1 MDDVNQASSEE
12 QGPESAGDVNP
23 DVTPDDVATQILRSD
38 GKHDGAVK
46 FEGWLAGPED
56 SAPGLLRLYTC
67 PSFLEWLQISDADI
81 LGQVKGTLGRPAGG
95 STIWVRRGASV
106 RRVQAGVAEHF
117 EDLVHGSSSD
127 DPAAAPWPPR
137 GYR

>member
-1 MDDVNQASSEE
+1 MDDANQASTEE
-12 QGPESAGDVNP
+12 QAPGGAAGDVNP
-23 DVTPDDVATQILRSD
+23 DVTPDDAATQILGND
-38 GKHDGAVK
+38 GEQHGAVK

-67 PSFLEWLQISDADI
+67 PSFLEWLQISPGDI

-95 STIWVRRGASV
+95 STIWVRRGAGV

-117 EDLVHGSSSD
+117 EDLVEGSSGD
-127 DPAAAPWPPR
+127 DPAAARWPPR
-137 GYR
+137 GY